1 MTLEQLRIFIAVA
14 EREHMTAGARVA
26 SVTQSAASAA
36 IAALEDRHDVKL
48 FHRVGRNIVL
58 TEAGQMFLTEARGV
72 LARAA
77 AAELVL
83 EELSGLKRGTLRV
96 VSSQT
101 IAAYWLPPILAR
113 LRARHPTLG
122 IELTISNTA
131 QAAARVH
138 DGDADLGI
146 VEGAVD
152 DPALAQWPLG
162 EDRLVIVQ
170 SAPFDG
176 GVFGAAW
183 LQQARWVKREPGS
196 GTQSSFDE
204 ALRKIGVDAGSLDV
218 ALVLPSNESIRSAVE
233 AGAGIAALSNLVVA
247 SSIAAGKLH
256 ALPLTLS
263 PRLFYGLRHK
273 ERFRS
278 KAADAL
284 LGLIAEVSSS
294 AP

>member
-1 MTLEQLRIFIAVA
+1 
-14 EREHMTAGARVA
+14 
-26 SVTQSAASAA
+26 
-36 IAALEDRHDVKL
+36 
-48 FHRVGRNIVL
+48 
-58 TEAGQMFLTEARGV
+58 MFLTEARGV

-83 EELSGLKRGTLRV
+83 DELGGLKRGTLRV

-152 DPALAQWPLG
+152 NPALTQWPLG

-170 SAPFDG
+170 SVPFDG
-176 GVFGAAW
+176 DDLGAAW

-204 ALRKIGVDAGSLDV
+204 ALRKIGVDAASLDV

-247 SSIAAGKLH
+247 SSIAAGKLY

-263 PRLFYGLRHK
+263 PRLFYGLLHK

-284 LGLIAEVSSS
+284 LGLIAQISSS
-294 AP
+294 AA